1 MGYWLFCVTGDRDE
15 VGELSSEDIFR
26 FRSIQGFW
34 GIERDAANVNNV
46 KEGDHILFYVGAP
59 KMAFGGTAIIEMPRV
74 ELHEARSIELRELV
88 HVSRDTLV
96 VS

>member
-34 GIERDAANVNNV
+34 GIERDAANVNNI
-46 KEGDHILFYVGAP
+46 K
-59 KMAFGGTAIIEMPRV
+59 
-74 ELHEARSIELRELV
+74 
-88 HVSRDTLV
+88 
-96 VS
+96 